1 MHDPTPPRPGSPA
14 AVQRG
19 CTLPVLDNA
28 HGAGMGSDGER
39 YGWWQDSTCP
49 LHGAVL
55 RAYRTAEGA
64 KP

>member
-28 HGAGMGSDGER
+28 HGAGIG
-39 YGWWQDSTCP
+39 P
-49 LHGAVL
+49 A
-55 RAYRTAEGA
+55 
-64 KP
+64 